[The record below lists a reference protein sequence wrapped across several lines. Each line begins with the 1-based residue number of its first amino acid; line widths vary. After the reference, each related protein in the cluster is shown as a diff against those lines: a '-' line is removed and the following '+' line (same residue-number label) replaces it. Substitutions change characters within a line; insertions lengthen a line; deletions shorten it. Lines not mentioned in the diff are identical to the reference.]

1 MATRKEKLPSN
12 RNFGLVFFVFFLI
25 IGLWPLLGTNE
36 IRYWSIFFS
45 IIFFLLGITNSKL
58 LNPLNKIWFNFGIL
72 LGKMISPLVMGIIFF
87 LVVTPI
93 GVIMCGCDRNN
104 IEARGRKIQILP
116 LGFFQN
122 RPHAGQQRQFG
133 IGVGKRECNR
143 ARARGD
149 SAGYFGP

>member
-1 MATRKEKLPSN
+1 MATQKEKLPSN

-72 LGKMISPLVMGIIFF
+72 LGKMISPLIMGIIFF

-93 GVIMCGCDRNN
+93 GVIMRVFGKDILSLKYNKKN
-104 IEARGRKIQILP
+104 KSYWIEKIGP
-116 LGFFQN
+116 KSKMKN
-122 RPHAGQQRQFG
+122 QF
-133 IGVGKRECNR
+133 
-143 ARARGD
+143 
-149 SAGYFGP
+149 

>member
-25 IGLWPLLGTNE
+25 IGLWPLLVTNE

-93 GVIMCGCDRNN
+93 GVIMRVFGKDILSLKYNKKN
-104 IEARGRKIQILP
+104 KSYWIEKNGPKSKMK
-116 LGFFQN
+116 N
-122 RPHAGQQRQFG
+122 QF
-133 IGVGKRECNR
+133 
-143 ARARGD
+143 
-149 SAGYFGP
+149 

>member
-1 MATRKEKLPSN
+1 MATQKDKLPSN

-25 IGLWPLLGTNE
+25 IGLWPLLETNE

-72 LGKMISPLVMGIIFF
+72 LGKMISPLIMGIIFF

-93 GVIMCGCDRNN
+93 GLIMRVFGKDILSLKYNKKN
-104 IEARGRKIQILP
+104 KSYWIEKNGPKSKMK
-116 LGFFQN
+116 N
-122 RPHAGQQRQFG
+122 QF
-133 IGVGKRECNR
+133 
-143 ARARGD
+143 
-149 SAGYFGP
+149 

>member
-1 MATRKEKLPSN
+1 MATQKEKLPSN

-25 IGLWPLLGTNE
+25 IGLWPLLETNE

-72 LGKMISPLVMGIIFF
+72 LGKVISPLIMGIIFF

-93 GVIMCGCDRNN
+93 GVIMRVFGKDILSLKYNKKN
-104 IEARGRKIQILP
+104 KSYWIEKNGPKSRMK
-116 LGFFQN
+116 N
-122 RPHAGQQRQFG
+122 QF
-133 IGVGKRECNR
+133 
-143 ARARGD
+143 
-149 SAGYFGP
+149 

>member
-1 MATRKEKLPSN
+1 MVTQKDKLPSN

-72 LGKMISPLVMGIIFF
+72 LGKMISPLIMGIIFF

-93 GVIMCGCDRNN
+93 GVIMRVFGKDILSLKYNKKN
-104 IEARGRKIQILP
+104 KSYWIEKNGPKSKMK
-116 LGFFQN
+116 N
-122 RPHAGQQRQFG
+122 QF
-133 IGVGKRECNR
+133 
-143 ARARGD
+143 
-149 SAGYFGP
+149 

>member
-58 LNPLNKIWFNFGIL
+58 LNPLNKIWFNFGML

-93 GVIMCGCDRNN
+93 GVIMRVFGKDILSLKYNKKN
-104 IEARGRKIQILP
+104 KSYWIEKNGPKSKMK
-116 LGFFQN
+116 N
-122 RPHAGQQRQFG
+122 QF
-133 IGVGKRECNR
+133 
-143 ARARGD
+143 
-149 SAGYFGP
+149 

>member
-1 MATRKEKLPSN
+1 MATQKEKLPSN

-72 LGKMISPLVMGIIFF
+72 LGKMISPLIMVIIFF
-87 LVVTPI
+87 LIITPI
-93 GVIMCGCDRNN
+93 GVIMRVFGKDILRLKYNKKN
-104 IEARGRKIQILP
+104 KSYWIEKIGP
-116 LGFFQN
+116 KSKMKN
-122 RPHAGQQRQFG
+122 QF
-133 IGVGKRECNR
+133 
-143 ARARGD
+143 
-149 SAGYFGP
+149 

>member
-1 MATRKEKLPSN
+1 MATQKEKLPSN
-12 RNFGLVFFVFFLI
+12 RNFGLVFFIFFLI

-93 GVIMCGCDRNN
+93 GVIMRVFGKDILSLKYNKKN
-104 IEARGRKIQILP
+104 KSYWIEKNGPKSKMK
-116 LGFFQN
+116 N
-122 RPHAGQQRQFG
+122 QF
-133 IGVGKRECNR
+133 
-143 ARARGD
+143 
-149 SAGYFGP
+149 

>member
-1 MATRKEKLPSN
+1 MTKKEKLPSN

-45 IIFFLLGITNSKL
+45 VIFFLLGITNSKL

-93 GVIMCGCDRNN
+93 GVIMRVFGKDILSLKYNKKN
-104 IEARGRKIQILP
+104 KSYWIEKNGPKSKMK
-116 LGFFQN
+116 N
-122 RPHAGQQRQFG
+122 QF
-133 IGVGKRECNR
+133 
-143 ARARGD
+143 
-149 SAGYFGP
+149 

>member
-1 MATRKEKLPSN
+1 MATHKEKLPSN

-45 IIFFLLGITNSKL
+45 IIFFFLGITNSKL

-72 LGKMISPLVMGIIFF
+72 LGKMISPLIMGIIFF

-93 GVIMCGCDRNN
+93 GVIMRVFGKDILSLKYNKKN
-104 IEARGRKIQILP
+104 KSYWIEKNGPKSKMK
-116 LGFFQN
+116 N
-122 RPHAGQQRQFG
+122 QF
-133 IGVGKRECNR
+133 
-143 ARARGD
+143 
-149 SAGYFGP
+149 

>member
-1 MATRKEKLPSN
+1 MEIQKEKLPSN

-45 IIFFLLGITNSKL
+45 IIFFLLGIINSKL

-72 LGKMISPLVMGIIFF
+72 LGKVISPLIMGIIFF

-93 GVIMCGCDRNN
+93 GVIMRVIGKDILSLKYNKKN
-104 IEARGRKIQILP
+104 KSYWIEKNGPKSKMK
-116 LGFFQN
+116 N
-122 RPHAGQQRQFG
+122 QF
-133 IGVGKRECNR
+133 
-143 ARARGD
+143 
-149 SAGYFGP
+149 